1 MHKVR
6 CLPMQ
11 CGCFA
16 VQAVESQ
23 GPQRK
28 CMTGL
33 RPMQLH
39 CKVETAPLLLG
50 LSCLS
55 ASLLPAGNPA
65 TWPVVCVGAAC
76 TAVNLHKSE
85 EMQCRLAS
93 WSVAPVPGW
102 PAPSPPWIHC
112 LCLAGGQK
120 LHFHNFQRFSLFSQ
134 HICLLLTKRYNFK
147 FRLFNWHNSQN
158 SLSGL
163 EYSGYP

>member
-1 MHKVR
+1 
-6 CLPMQ
+6 MQ

-93 WSVAPVPGW
+93 WSVAPVPGQHTHL
-102 PAPSPPWIHC
+102 PHPGYTAFALQVVRNST
-112 LCLAGGQK
+112 
-120 LHFHNFQRFSLFSQ
+120 FHNFQRFSLFSQ
-134 HICLLLTKRYNFK
+134 HICLLLAKRSNFK